1 MNARHSQT
9 DVCDNFATTKK
20 EKFMQNI
27 HIQTDHDTDKQG
39 KIERVM
45 RDLGV
50 TFETAVDRESIMY
63 SATVNVGTA
72 QAIEART
79 ASFVTSFKKT

>member
-1 MNARHSQT
+1 MRTLKTVKQM
-9 DVCDNFATTKK
+9 FATTKK

-45 RDLGV
+45 HDLGV
-50 TFETAVDRESIMY
+50 TFETAVERESILY
-63 SATVNVGTA
+63 TATVNVGTA
-72 QAIEART
+72 QAIETKT
-79 ASFVTSFKKT
+79 APYVTSFKII